1 MDRLKR
7 ESDLTVVIVSTQ
19 PMGQEE
25 WDFYEYNC
33 PMIKLDYLPSVFEL
47 LPDSSDAEPLLNHV
61 PDCDA
66 EIVDGFFSA
75 KEMKAMLGSI
85 KEREELGYRTDLCGA
100 CSAQK

>member
-7 ESDLTVVIVSTQ
+7 VENLTVVIVSTQ

-47 LPDSSDAEPLLNHV
+47 LPDSSDAAPLLNHV
-61 PDCDA
+61 QN
-66 EIVDGFFSA
+66 VDVFVDEFFTA
-75 KEMKAMLGSI
+75 KEMNAMLGSI
-85 KEREELGYRTDLCGA
+85 KEREELGYRTDICGV
-100 CSAQK
+100 CTLKK